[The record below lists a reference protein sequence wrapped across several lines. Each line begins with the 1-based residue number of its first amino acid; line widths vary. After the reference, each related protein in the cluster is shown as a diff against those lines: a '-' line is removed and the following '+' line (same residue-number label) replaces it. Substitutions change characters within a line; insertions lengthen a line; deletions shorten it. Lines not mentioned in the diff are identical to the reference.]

1 MKAIEEFKSQEQLNT
16 CLRWW
21 KKRLYLDSWNIR
33 AVVTD
38 EINYGCG
45 EQEDVVGLNTLVPES
60 EQSFIQIISRDM
72 FEGGVEKYCAEKILV
87 HELLHCKYAFLENGS
102 TYEGKYLEVMEHRL
116 LEQMARTLILVKYG
130 LKMDYFE
137 KV

>member
-72 FEGGVEKYCAEKILV
+72 FEGGVEKYCAEKI
-87 HELLHCKYAFLENGS
+87 H
-102 TYEGKYLEVMEHRL
+102 LEVMEHRL

-137 KV
+137 KVQK